1 MLKYIVIFK
10 NKWIYRFRTWVLIML
25 LLRFAFI
32 FIYHK
37 ANIGLG
43 PGTLDYED
51 YYVTA
56 ENVANWKGFISPES
70 NLDGRAYLGDNYYF
84 ASEPGYVLFLL
95 IFLPNKI
102 DHLLITLVSNS
113 LLYILIMWLIWK
125 SFTLLSIHK
134 KFYTITMILLLVNP
148 HIIHYSLRGS
158 PELLR
163 MAVVIAMFYYFLL
176 ISRTGLINRSQIL
189 FLGILGG
196 FSILVRMTFIMIP
209 FFLLPLVVKY
219 SNEKLIS
226 VIIYISSIFI
236 VLMPWVYRN
245 YHDFGLITIDHRL
258 THSHLEV
265 SDIPKQVDLR
275 KYKLAFGTW
284 RITDNDRWW
293 KLRNEKDADNL
304 NIMLSNIDDKP
315 AQWLKMYGLIGW
327 ELFKPFPQGGK
338 LIRIMQSTIFKSF
351 DPFLSKLILQTY
363 SLIINIP
370 WLVGFILFS
379 LGIIKDLKPLW
390 FWFSIGFF
398 SFICA
403 HLLSN
408 NPHSRYMLPLL
419 PVGYIAFF
427 TFFNSNMNFK
437 MKSGQ

>member
-1 MLKYIVIFK
+1 MKHTK
-10 NKWIYRFRTWVLIML
+10 EWIYRLRTWVLIMML
-25 LLRFAFI
+25 MRCAFI
-32 FIYHK
+32 FIYHTTGV
-37 ANIGLG
+37 ALPGS
-43 PGTLDYED
+43 GTLDFDD

-56 ENVANWKGFISPES
+56 ENVADGKGFVSPES

-95 IFLPNKI
+95 IFLPNMI
-102 DHLLITLVSNS
+102 DHTYIAIISNS
-113 LLYILIMWLIWK
+113 LLYILLMWLIWK
-125 SFTLLSIHK
+125 SFALLGINK
-134 KFYTITMILLLVNP
+134 KFSMIAMILLLVNP

-163 MAVVIAMFYYFLL
+163 MSVIIAMFYYFLL
-176 ISRTGLINRSQIL
+176 IEKTGAINRSQIIY
-189 FLGILGG
+189 LGILGG
-196 FSILVRMTFIMIP
+196 FSILVRMTFILIP
-209 FFLLPLVVKY
+209 FFLLPLILKY
-219 SNEKLIS
+219 SNEKLMS
-226 VIIYISSIFI
+226 AIIYIFSILI

-284 RITDNDRWW
+284 RITDNNKWW
-293 KLRNEKDADNL
+293 KLRAEKDADNL
-304 NIMLSNIDDKP
+304 NKMLLNIDDKP
-315 AQWLKMYGLIGW
+315 TQWIKMYGLIGW

-338 LIRIMQSTIFKSF
+338 LIRIMQSTILNSF
-351 DPFLSKLILQTY
+351 NPFVSKIILQGY

-379 LGIIKDLKPLW
+379 LGIIKDLKPIWL
-390 FWFSIGFF
+390 WFSIGFF

-419 PVGYIAFF
+419 PIGYIAFF
-427 TFFNSNMNFK
+427 TFFDRKLKFI
-437 MKSGQ
+437 MKSNQ